1 MSVLRKSCCDS
12 IVMATWVVIHWLRS
26 SMHPL
31 VLIYRIQSLRPLRFS
46 NQLNGSSEHSDLG
59 LISNTRRPVHIY
71 SGDLE

>member
-1 MSVLRKSCCDS
+1 
-12 IVMATWVVIHWLRS
+12 
-26 SMHPL
+26 MHPL